1 MIDWNAL
8 QTQVARDEA
17 VLQQARYEATAEL
30 LVWLD
35 ETAAAVTGK
44 VPIVER
50 LSWAS
55 KEAAARVFL
64 RDGGPVPA
72 LIAVEAAALG
82 VTPLSLAARIIAKA
96 DAYIVVAARLAAAR
110 QSAMKGIADALSPD
124 GVWDALGETL
134 AVTRQAIFGGST

>member
-96 DAYIVVAARLAAAR
+96 YIVVAARLAAAR